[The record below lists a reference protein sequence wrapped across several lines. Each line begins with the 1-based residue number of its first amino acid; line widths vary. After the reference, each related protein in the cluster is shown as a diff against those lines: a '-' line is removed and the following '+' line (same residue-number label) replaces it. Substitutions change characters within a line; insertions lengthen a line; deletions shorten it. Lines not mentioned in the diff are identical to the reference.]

1 MDRMKTTDGGSI
13 VDAIRAA
20 AQRMTDGSRDLDGLL
35 NMLGDARYVLIG
47 EASHGTHEFYQLRA
61 DLTKRL
67 IEERGFTA
75 VAVEADWPDAYR
87 VNCHV
92 RGVGDDRSPEEA
104 LSGFRRFPA
113 WMWRNEV
120 VVEFVGWLQARNANL
135 DASASRTGFYGI
147 DLYSLNS
154 SIDAV
159 IDYLDR
165 VDPEAAQRARDR
177 YSCFELFSRDADTY
191 GYLTGTGAAEPCEDA
206 VVEQLVELQ
215 RKTTE
220 IASRDGRIAEDDSFY
235 AEQNARLVKNA
246 EEYYRSMFRGRV
258 SSWNLR
264 DRHMV
269 ETLDELVAHLD
280 RHGRRTKVV
289 VWAHNSHLGD
299 ARATEMGE
307 SGEWNVGQLVRQA
320 HGDDAVLIG
329 FSTHTGTVTAA
340 TDWGGTAETK
350 RVVPSL
356 PDSYERLFH
365 DTGIERFWLNLRDDE
380 LLSATLRQPR
390 LERAIGV
397 IYRPETERVSHYFR
411 ARLPD
416 QFDALIHIDETSAV
430 QPVER
435 LAPLPEHELPATFP
449 SEPPT

>member
-1 MDRMKTTDGGSI
+1 MDRMITTDGGSI
-13 VDAIRAA
+13 VDAIRRSARPLA
-20 AQRMTDGSRDLDGLL
+20 GNDHDIDGLL
-35 NMLGDARYVLIG
+35 DMAGDARYVLIG
-47 EASHGTHEFYQLRA
+47 EASHGTHEFYELRA
-61 DLTKRL
+61 ELTKRL

-87 VNCHV
+87 VNCFV
-92 RGVGDDRSPEEA
+92 RGVGDDRSADEA

-120 VVEFVGWLQARNANL
+120 VVEFTNWLRTRNANL
-135 DASASRTGFYGI
+135 ASDASPAGFYGI

-154 SIDAV
+154 SIEAV

-165 VDPEAAQRARDR
+165 VDPDAARRARER
-177 YSCFELFSRDADTY
+177 YSCFEFFSRDADTY
-191 GYLTGTGAAEPCEDA
+191 GYLTSVGAAEPCEDA
-206 VVEQLVELQ
+206 VIEQYA
-215 RKTTE
+215 R
-220 IASRDGRIAEDDSFY
+220 RDGRVAEDAAFF

-269 ETLDELVAHLD
+269 ETLDNLVAHLD
-280 RHGRRTKVV
+280 RHGRQTKVV

-299 ARATEMGE
+299 ARATEMGD
-307 SGEWNVGQLVRQA
+307 SGEWNVGQLVRQT
-320 HGDDAVLIG
+320 HDDAILIG

-340 TDWGGTAETK
+340 ADWGGNAETK

-356 PDSYERLFH
+356 PESYERLFH
-365 DTGIERFWLNLRDDE
+365 DTGIERFWLNLRDDN
-380 LLSATLRQPR
+380 LLASLLRRPR

-411 ARLPD
+411 AQLPD
-416 QFDALIHIDETSAV
+416 QFDALIHIDETTAL

-449 SEPPT
+449 SDVPT